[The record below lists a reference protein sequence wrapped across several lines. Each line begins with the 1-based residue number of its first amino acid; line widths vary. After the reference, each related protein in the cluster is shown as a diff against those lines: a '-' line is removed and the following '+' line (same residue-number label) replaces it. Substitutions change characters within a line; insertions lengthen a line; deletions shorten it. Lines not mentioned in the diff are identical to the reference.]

1 MGLKEEAG
9 HFKDPLIFFIV
20 LQFYQSFKALGI
32 FFEPASLL
40 IIALLPDERKKTEF
54 SIAVI

>member
-20 LQFYQSFKALGI
+20 LQFYQSFTKLCYYLMREKNWI
-32 FFEPASLL
+32 
-40 IIALLPDERKKTEF
+40 
-54 SIAVI
+54 